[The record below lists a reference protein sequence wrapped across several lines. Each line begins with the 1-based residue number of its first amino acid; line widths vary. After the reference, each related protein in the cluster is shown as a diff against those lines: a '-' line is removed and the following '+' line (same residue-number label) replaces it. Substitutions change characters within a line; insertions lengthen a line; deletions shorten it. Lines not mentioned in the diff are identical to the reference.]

1 MNNIMSEI
9 QNLFN
14 EQANWFNEQANWFN
28 QLAGQA
34 EARKADQ
41 SNAVVNAYLAANPD
55 AAKTLLDRAK
65 AWNTTAVSRG
75 LAEAKVRS
83 CDAKI
88 AKIQAA
94 IAADRDM
101 IASWTKQINTAKGEI
116 LCHQKA
122 LKEAESEAAKA
133 HAELNA
139 LG

>member
-1 MNNIMSEI
+1 MNNTMPEI

-14 EQANWFNEQANWFN
+14 L
-28 QLAGQA
+28 LAGRNA

-55 AAKTLLDRAK
+55 AAKALLDRAK
-65 AWNTTAVSRG
+65 VWNAKAVSRG

-83 CDAKI
+83 CGAKV
-88 AKIQAA
+88 AKIQTV
-94 IAADRDM
+94 IAADRDF
-101 IASWTKQINTAKGEI
+101 IASWTKRVNEAKGEI
-116 LCHQKA
+116 LRLQKA